1 MCRKKKLANSRG
13 LRSKVAFTLIELLVV
28 IAIIAIL
35 AAMLLPALSKAKT
48 KAQGVQCMSNTKQI
62 TLAWILY
69 ALDNN
74 DSLLNSRDWMGGN
87 VYYGT
92 VNNDWTNINILRAS
106 ALNPY
111 LSGNYQVYH
120 CPGDT
125 RAYGNRGLVVRS
137 VSMQCYIGVG
147 WSDGFYVYSKSTSMV
162 RPGAANTFV
171 ILDESKWTINDGFF
185 AVPMES
191 YDPYQPGAMAFVD
204 VPATFHNNAGSLSFA
219 DGHSEIH
226 RWKDSRTV
234 TAGLFASSPG
244 NVDLGWIQ
252 ARSSAKIFRP
262 TR

>member
-1 MCRKKKLANSRG
+1 M
-13 LRSKVAFTLIELLVV
+13 IELLVV

-35 AAMLLPALSKAKT
+35 AAMLLPALSKAKV
-48 KAQGVQCMSNTKQI
+48 KAQAIQCMSNTKQI
-62 TLAWILY
+62 TMAWIMY
-69 ALDNN
+69 SLDHN
-74 DSLLNSRDWMGGN
+74 DYLLNSREWMGGD
-87 VYYGT
+87 VYYTNPG
-92 VNNDWTNINILRAS
+92 NDWTNINILRAS
-106 ALNPY
+106 ALNSY

-147 WSDGFYVYSKSTSMV
+147 WSDGFFVYSKMSSMV

-185 AVPMES
+185 AVPMET
-191 YDPYQPGAMAFVD
+191 YDPFQPSALAFVD
-204 VPATFHNNAGSLSFA
+204 VPATFHSNAGSLSFA

-226 RWKDSRTV
+226 HWRDARTA
-234 TAGLFASSPG
+234 TARLFAGSPG
-244 NVDLGWIQ
+244 NVDLEWFQ
-252 ARSSAKIFRP
+252 ARSSAKINNP